1 MRKIAFIILILLC
14 FGISIKVHAQSK
26 IYSCNGNYRIEIP
39 NKLELQSSELN
50 SVRNTAAKN
59 KKPQVNVLTR
69 SGHITFQQKGLN
81 ANEKSAYNKYSRV
94 IIEYFK
100 EDRNNP
106 TFGKG
111 NPIFVDR
118 DVICAVNEAAK
129 ETCRMSG
136 TPLMKIISIESM
148 MINSFPVLYFSYRRM
163 GWLKDDG
170 KRQPPVIVNVYR
182 IFNRYESVTIQ
193 FSYRENERERW
204 KDIHNYIIKTFAFI

>member
-1 MRKIAFIILILLC
+1 
-14 FGISIKVHAQSK
+14 
-26 IYSCNGNYRIEIP
+26 
-39 NKLELQSSELN
+39 
-50 SVRNTAAKN
+50 
-59 KKPQVNVLTR
+59 
-69 SGHITFQQKGLN
+69 
-81 ANEKSAYNKYSRV
+81 
-94 IIEYFK
+94 
-100 EDRNNP
+100 
-106 TFGKG
+106 
-111 NPIFVDR
+111 
-118 DVICAVNEAAK
+118 
-129 ETCRMSG
+129 MSG